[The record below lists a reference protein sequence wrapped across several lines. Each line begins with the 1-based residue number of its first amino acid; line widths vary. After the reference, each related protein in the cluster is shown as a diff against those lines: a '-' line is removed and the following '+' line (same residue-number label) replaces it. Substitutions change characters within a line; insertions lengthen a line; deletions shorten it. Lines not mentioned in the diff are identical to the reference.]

1 MIIILNDHD
10 YVLYQL
16 YQEPNYAAPSA
27 TEIKKKSSNCHPHE
41 ALRLSLGPSQS
52 LLTPM

>member
-27 TEIKKKSSNCHPHE
+27 TEIKKNPLIATHM
-41 ALRLSLGPSQS
+41 RL
-52 LLTPM
+52 

>member
-27 TEIKKKSSNCHPHE
+27 TEIKKKNPLIATHM
-41 ALRLSLGPSQS
+41 RL
-52 LLTPM
+52 